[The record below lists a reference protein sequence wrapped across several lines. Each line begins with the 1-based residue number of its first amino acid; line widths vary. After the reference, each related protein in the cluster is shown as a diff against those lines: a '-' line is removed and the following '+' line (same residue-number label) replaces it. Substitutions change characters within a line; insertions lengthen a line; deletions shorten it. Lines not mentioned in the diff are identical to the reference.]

1 MDADER
7 AAIAELQLVIDP
19 LKRYQVV
26 KILGAGGAGYVVLV
40 RHTGL
45 KTLRAMKLVHG
56 PYLRSQTMRDR
67 FTREARI
74 MAMLSSPN
82 VLTVHDVDQVGTT
95 PYILMEYCPGGTLKD
110 HMEVFGAL
118 SPRQAVKVT
127 IDVLGALHYGHSFV
141 DEGGVPSPVYHR
153 DIKPE
158 NVLFDAH
165 GVLKVA
171 DYGIAKLEQGTAH
184 LTREGTAMGTLAF
197 MAPEQKAD
205 ASTADHRAD
214 IHAVGVMLW
223 CLLKGKYPRSG
234 NDFYF
239 QHVEDGEI
247 LDGIFDDL
255 QCVLLMA
262 TAKDP
267 DTRYQSAMEMIQ
279 ELRQQMDGL
288 EEDPEDLPVLGS
300 ALKELRRRN
309 LADTSSIDELPSAMV
324 GSEVGDSEAAA
335 QGPGPT
341 RAAPSGAVHPTHDG
355 LAVSHISDVPGYT
368 RPPTAVPLPPAG
380 ETNLPW
386 DSDHDVGRTRVPGG
400 LPLGTLHEGMFESE
414 EEHAAKLAR
423 VRREKR
429 RMVIGFGST
438 IAVMMALGALLA
450 WNIVRNKTTDEGVDE
465 FPTSEVTAEEL
476 VVEPK
481 EVTSSQAL
489 ESLTMPPEA
498 TPEKVATPTP
508 VVVEES
514 VWVPEPTGTQEDTTP
529 AVAEV
534 EPEALVAEVT
544 ASTVDVTLGLPGGT
558 LATVTLTGPGGT
570 FTLSSAGQSVAVPPG
585 TYTAVANMEGR
596 DTPQTGTV
604 TAVEGKLVKI
614 NCNARFRQCSGIK

>member
-141 DEGGVPSPVYHR
+141 DEGGVSSPVYHR

-247 LDGIFDDL
+247 LDGILDDL

-267 DTRYQSAMEMIQ
+267 DTRYQSAKEMIE
-279 ELRQQMDGL
+279 ELRHQMDGL

-324 GSEVGDSEAAA
+324 GSEVSDSEAAAA

-341 RAAPSGAVHPTHDG
+341 RAMPGAAQPTHDG

-386 DSDHDVGRTRVPGG
+386 DRDHDVGRTRVPGG

-450 WNIVRNKTTDEGVDE
+450 WNIVRNKTTDEGMDE
-465 FPTSEVTAEEL
+465 FPTSQVGLEPLSVQTEEVATPTPEPLTFIEEVTTEL
-476 VVEPK
+476 
-481 EVTSSQAL
+481 
-489 ESLTMPPEA
+489 
-498 TPEKVATPTP
+498 VATPTP
-508 VVVEES
+508 VVVEEP
-514 VWVPEPTGTQEDTTP
+514 VRVPEPTGTREDPTP
-529 AVAEV
+529 AVTEV

-558 LATVTLTGPGGT
+558 VATVTLTGPGGT
-570 FTLSSAGQSVAVPPG
+570 FTLSSSGQSVAVLPG
-585 TYTAVANMEGR
+585 TYAAVANMEGR